1 MIGQKYFR
9 SIYPVLKVS
18 WFRNV
23 FLVSPNQP
31 KNQQRISA
39 LAYKKGSNQ
48 KSRARVKIK
57 FSNSWYK
64 VPLFFLFHLFLE
76 IWAEIQ
82 KYFHLFFGSN
92 ENFRVCFRDLLN
104 FRVTFKMCT
113 FQMHCK
119 FKQGDSWCNMMMKK
133 CFWVTEVTTL
143 SKT

>member
-1 MIGQKYFR
+1 MRVNF
-9 SIYPVLKVS
+9 KVFI
-18 WFRNV
+18 WIEKRTIF
-23 FLVSPNQP
+23 FC
-31 KNQQRISA
+31 ISA
-39 LAYKKGSNQ
+39 LIFQ
-48 KSRARVKIK
+48 KWLNLSIK
-57 FSNSWYK
+57 FKYFIMINSIKSVLLFFYLLFR
-64 VPLFFLFHLFLE
+64 PLFIYFFE
-76 IWAEIQ
+76 TRAEIQ

-133 CFWVTEVTTL
+133 CFWLTEFTTL